1 MRMKTRYALAFA
13 GIFSSSIAMADV
25 NLSAQHQL
33 VSSVDVSNG
42 SQAVFDITI
51 SNTGSDNLNS
61 LVFTTSDSNLTI
73 DVSAPVFE
81 ILDLVAGAQTTL
93 RVTFNAPI
101 GSQYFDATSLIL
113 LNAQAYNDLGEKI
126 NTSVVVEGGTQ

>member
-13 GIFSSSIAMADV
+13 GIFGSSMAMADV

-33 VSSVDVSNG
+33 VSSVDVNNG

-51 SNTGSDNLNS
+51 NNTGSDNLSS
-61 LVFTTSDSNLTI
+61 LVFTTSDSNMTF

-81 ILDLVAGAQTTL
+81 ITDLVSGGQTTL
-93 RVTFNAPI
+93 RVTFNAPV
-101 GSQYFDATSLIL
+101 GNQYFDAQSLIL
-113 LNAQAYNDLGEKI
+113 LNAQGYNHLGEKI
-126 NTSVVVEGGTQ
+126 NASLVVDGGAQ